1 MTNKKK
7 TGNKHMKNFFR
18 KSLLGLAPRG
28 GGARGLALIG
38 LVKAIRAEWFCP
50 NWLSYTNP
58 GAFFATR

>member
-1 MTNKKK
+1 
-7 TGNKHMKNFFR
+7 MKNFFR